1 MTFEEFISSKGLVD
15 KFPKG
20 ITAAVGAIQKDVLEA
35 DIKGRRDLRGM
46 KIVTIDGDDAKDL
59 DDAVSLETLPNGNFY
74 LGVHIAD
81 VAHYVA
87 EGSEIDKEAFN
98 RATSVYL
105 INRVLPMLPKELS
118 NGICSLNP
126 KVNRL
131 TLSCFMEINKGGAVV
146 NYDICESVIKTA
158 ERMTYKNVQAIL
170 DGDPAV
176 HKQYSHLA
184 DLFFDMEKC
193 AKILEHKRIKRGSIM
208 FEFPEAYI
216 VLDDDDKPLA
226 VEKYEIKQSNK
237 IIEEFMLIANETIAR
252 HINHLNLPLVY
263 RIHEEPDTE
272 KIAKFKEMLG
282 TQGFKL
288 RASDEGKVR
297 PKDMQEIL
305 NQIAGKESEQAI
317 STIMLRSL
325 MKAKYSPNCVGHFG
339 LAAKYY
345 CHFTSPIRRYPDL
358 VVHRIVKDWLHKR
371 LGDKRKGWLER
382 FCENAAVQSSEREIL
397 AMQAERDWDDYKM
410 AEFMEQFVGDDFD
423 CFIASVTS
431 FGLFVQ
437 LDNLVEGLVHI
448 RELEGDYYIFDEVNY
463 ILRGKHT
470 GTEYKIGDKMRVKL
484 VRVNTELS
492 QIDFVPV
499 GATPHLEASSATRK
513 KQVPLSVG
521 RPSAKTQKAKPT
533 VEARKVPFS
542 KGTPQNAS
550 EARLCGEEEKSRSVA
565 TLISPPGEI
574 VAAKQVSTS
583 DRVKRKGRHRK
594 NKRK

>member
-1 MTFEEFISSKGLVD
+1 MTFNEFIASKGL
-15 KFPKG
+15 KGEFPKSVSTSLG
-20 ITAAVGAIQKDVLEA
+20 TVPKEVPQG
-35 DIKGRRDLRGM
+35 DIKDRRDLRRLQ
-46 KIVTIDGDDAKDL
+46 IITIDGDDAKDL
-59 DDAVSLETLPNGNFY
+59 DDAVSLEIMENGNFY

-81 VAHYVA
+81 VGHYVK

-126 KVNRL
+126 KVDRL

-146 NYDICESVIKTA
+146 NYDICESIIKTT
-158 ERMTYKNVQAIL
+158 ERMTYKAVQSIL
-170 DGDPAV
+170 DGDPKV
-176 HKQYSHLA
+176 HKEYSHIA
-184 DLFFDMEKC
+184 DLLFDMAKC
-193 AKILEHKRIKRGSIM
+193 AKILERKRIKRGSIM
-208 FEFPEAYI
+208 FEFPEPYI
-216 VLDDDDKPLA
+216 VLDENDKPLS

-252 HINHLNLPLVY
+252 HINHLDLPLVY
-263 RIHEEPDTE
+263 RIHEQPDTE
-272 KIAKFKEMLG
+272 KIAKFSEMLKV
-282 TQGFKL
+282 QGLKL
-288 RASDEGKVR
+288 RTSDEGKVK
-297 PKDMQEIL
+297 PKDMQNIL
-305 NQIAGKESEQAI
+305 DQIKGKESEQAI

-325 MKAKYSPNCVGHFG
+325 MKAKYSANCLGHFG

-371 LGDKRKGWLER
+371 INDKRKNFLER
-382 FCENAAVQSSEREIL
+382 FCENAAIQSSEREIL

-410 AEFMEQFVGDDFD
+410 AEYMENFVGDDFD
-423 CFIASVTS
+423 CFIASVTN

-448 RELEGDYYIFDEVNY
+448 KELQDDYYIFDEVNY

-499 GATPHLEASSATRK
+499 GTPKPKTNTSCPANVGAAIGRPKGDKSQSTSPTNKERVKKVGKKSNKRRK
-513 KQVPLSVG
+513 K
-521 RPSAKTQKAKPT
+521 
-533 VEARKVPFS
+533 
-542 KGTPQNAS
+542 
-550 EARLCGEEEKSRSVA
+550 
-565 TLISPPGEI
+565 
-574 VAAKQVSTS
+574 
-583 DRVKRKGRHRK
+583 
-594 NKRK
+594 